1 MKPLNRLNNISLH
14 LAGLPP
20 PRSNPLLSLHTE
32 ADLPP
37 PSSVF
42 RQQS

>member
-1 MKPLNRLNNISLH
+1 MKHLNHLDHIVLH
-14 LAGLPP
+14 LAGLPE

-37 PSSVF
+37 PNSAF
-42 RQQS
+42 R